1 MFEEL
6 KNQLSL
12 SSEDWNDYKT
22 FFERLEIPTKT
33 SLLHEGEVSSFAY
46 FIEKGIVRAYY
57 NNDGKDLTFQFFN
70 EKSIFSSIESFRKN
84 IPSLVG
90 FETIE
95 PCILWRIHKND
106 AEKILQKAFEDSE
119 MRTVFLDKIFER
131 TLSYMK
137 HFLSFIKDSPQQ
149 RYINLSKEHPE
160 IIKRVPQHYIA
171 SYLGITTV
179 HLSRIKSKILK
190 EK

>member
-6 KNQLSL
+6 RNQLSL

-22 FFERLEIPTKT
+22 FFELLEIPTKT

-57 NNDGKDLTFQFFN
+57 NNDGKDLTFQFFS

-106 AEKILQKAFEDSE
+106 VEKIFQKAFENEE

-131 TLSYMK
+131 TFSYMK
-137 HFLSFIKDSPQQ
+137 HFFSFIKDSPQQ
-149 RYINLSKEHPE
+149 RYINLSKEHPQ

>member
-12 SSEDWNDYKT
+12 NSEEWNDYKT

-57 NNDGKDLTFQFFN
+57 NNDGKDLTFQFFSEN
-70 EKSIFSSIESFRKN
+70 SVFSSIESFRKN

-95 PCILWRIHKND
+95 PCILWRIHKNEV
-106 AEKILQKAFEDSE
+106 EKILQKVFVNEE
-119 MRTVFLDKIFER
+119 MRAIFLDKIFER
-131 TLSYMK
+131 TFNYMK
-137 HFLSFIKDSPQQ
+137 HFFSFIRDTPQQ
-149 RYINLSKEHPE
+149 LYINLSKEHPE
-160 IIKRVPQHYIA
+160 IIKRIPQHYIA

>member
-1 MFEEL
+1 MFEKL
-6 KNQLSL
+6 KHQFSL
-12 SSEDWNDYKT
+12 NDKEWDDFKT
-22 FFERLEIPTKT
+22 YFERMEIAPKT

-57 NNDGKDLTFQFFN
+57 NNDGKDLTFQFFSEEN
-70 EKSIFSSIESFRKN
+70 MFSSIESFRKN

-95 PCILWRIHKND
+95 PCVLWRIHKND
-106 AEKILQKAFEDSE
+106 AEKILQKAFENSK

-131 TLSYMK
+131 TFSYMK
-137 HFLSFIKDSPQQ
+137 HFFSFIKDSPQQ
-149 RYINLSKEHPE
+149 RYINLSKKHPE